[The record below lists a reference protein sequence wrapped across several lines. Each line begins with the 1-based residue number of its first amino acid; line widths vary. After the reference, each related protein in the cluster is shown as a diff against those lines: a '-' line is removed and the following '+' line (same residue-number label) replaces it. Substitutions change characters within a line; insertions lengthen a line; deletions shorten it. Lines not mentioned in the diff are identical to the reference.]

1 MATGTEEGGDMIE
14 YENEDPGVRRMY
26 EEELKKVGMTLQMPP
41 VSYKMRRTLNFY
53 S

>member
-1 MATGTEEGGDMIE
+1 MTGTATKQREGGDMIE

-41 VSYKMRRTLNFY
+41 VSYKRR
-53 S
+53 SA